1 MTIADMGHLGE
12 IIIGAIIGALALA
25 WRYGGKEQQLEGR
38 VTRLEQWREGLSVWT
53 EKIDEKLAQY
63 GQRQASMFEKLD
75 NLTDTF
81 NEIKRDVR
89 ILRRRRMEGGRRRRP
104 RMRTRW
110 YDDLDEYMDDEEDD
124 I

>member
-1 MTIADMGHLGE
+1 MTLADMGHLGE

-110 YDDLDEYMDDEEDD
+110 YDDLDEYVDDEEDD

>member
-1 MTIADMGHLGE
+1 MTLADMGHLGE

>member
-1 MTIADMGHLGE
+1 MTLADMSHLGE

-110 YDDLDEYMDDEEDD
+110 YDDLDEYVDDEEDD

>member
-110 YDDLDEYMDDEEDD
+110 YDDLDEYVDDEEDD

>member
-1 MTIADMGHLGE
+1 MTLADMGHLGE

-53 EKIDEKLAQY
+53 QKIDEKLEQY
-63 GQRQASMFEKLD
+63 GQRQTSMFAKLV
-75 NLTDTF
+75 NLTETF
-81 NEIKRDVR
+81 KEIRRDVR
-89 ILRRRRMEGGRRRRP
+89 ILRRRRMESGRRRRP

-110 YDDLDEYMDDEEDD
+110 YDDLDEYMDDEEYD